1 MFEEC
6 FAPVLVDYVA
16 VGLLV
21 HAVYSDNFKEVI
33 AYCSTTFEAD
43 VAATNLRN
51 RLYETT
57 QR

>member
-1 MFEEC
+1 
-6 FAPVLVDYVA
+6 
-16 VGLLV
+16 
-21 HAVYSDNFKEVI
+21 VI